1 MGRSTRLAV
10 VLAAALCLAG
20 AGSTAAVADDSG
32 GTLLGFDSMTPVTG
46 SAVGTVN
53 GRGIKGGGLA
63 WVISKGSGE
72 VGRDGSVE
80 VQVEGLVIPAKGD
93 INPVATFGATLSC
106 LTPHGVMNVS
116 TGQFPASAAG
126 DARIEDTVSVPH
138 SCMDP
143 ILFVVGPAGQWFAM
157 SNAEDEGE

>member
-1 MGRSTRLAV
+1 MGGRAQEVQLV
-10 VLAAALCLAG
+10 G
-20 AGSTAAVADDSG
+20 AEAQQVA
-32 GTLLGFDSMTPVTG
+32 
-46 SAVGTVN
+46 
-53 GRGIKGGGLA
+53 R
-63 WVISKGSGE
+63 
-72 VGRDGSVE
+72 RQVE

-138 SCMDP
+138 PCMDP